1 MDVINEYS
9 SKIFYILQL
18 LGQKILDYFVNHP
31 TISFT
36 LCAIFIGVTWL
47 IEELNSTR

>member
-1 MDVINEYS
+1 MDVITECF

-18 LGQKILDYFVNHP
+18 LGQKILDLFVNHP

-36 LCAIFIGVTWL
+36 CCAIFIFFTWL
-47 IEELNSTR
+47 IENIDSTR

>member
-1 MDVINEYS
+1 MDVITEYF

-18 LGQKILDYFVNHP
+18 LGQKILGFFMNHP

-36 LCAIFIGVTWL
+36 CCAFFIGVMWV
-47 IEELNSTR
+47 IEELDSTR